1 MELSEH
7 ITQIAGAL
15 ALIVALVVGLGWMV
29 KKLNHGGF
37 SGNGDIRIVAS
48 TFLGPKE
55 KVLLLEVRD
64 RQVLIGVNAGGITAL
79 GEFST
84 DAEINASGGF
94 SGVLAEARK

>member
-15 ALIVALVVGLGWMV
+15 ALIVALVVGLGWLV

-55 KVLLLEVRD
+55 KVLLLEVKD

-79 GEFST
+79 SEFAADTAVS
-84 DAEINASGGF
+84 APGAF
-94 SGVLAEARK
+94 AGVLAEAKK

>member
-15 ALIVALVVGLGWMV
+15 ALIVALVVGLGWLV

-55 KVLLLEVRD
+55 KVLLLEVKD

-79 GEFST
+79 GEFAAGT
-84 DAEINASGGF
+84 DASGTSAF
-94 SGVLAEARK
+94 AGVLAEAKK